1 MEDTDS
7 VESVLV
13 WNSKEKLN
21 RDNLLLL
28 QEKELLE

>member
-1 MEDTDS
+1 MGDTDS

-13 WNSKEKLN
+13 WNGKEKLN
-21 RDNLLLL
+21 RDKLWLL